1 MCHAGYCSDSDATVF
16 MIRVLSVHSQ
26 RHSCH
31 WVASHPDNSDQWQQ
45 ERRKR
50 LTASVVGGIAKMKK
64 KTKKSKKVQALL
76 YSTFRGNQATRYGRS
91 MEAVSIHQYVSHQQ
105 ATRYGRSME
114 AVSIHQYV
122 SHHQKQDPNFRVDK
136 CELFISKTNNW
147 LAASPD
153 GIVHDSS
160 NTAD

>member
-1 MCHAGYCSDSDATVF
+1 MEAVSIHQYV
-16 MIRVLSVHSQ
+16 
-26 RHSCH
+26 
-31 WVASHPDNSDQWQQ
+31 SHH
-45 ERRKR
+45 
-50 LTASVVGGIAKMKK
+50 
-64 KTKKSKKVQALL
+64 
-76 YSTFRGNQATRYGRS
+76 QATCYGRS
-91 MEAVSIHQYVSHQQ
+91 MEAVSIHQYVSHHQ

-136 CELFISKTNNW
+136 CELFISETNYW

-153 GIVHDSS
+153 GIVHDLS

>member
-1 MCHAGYCSDSDATVF
+1 M
-16 MIRVLSVHSQ
+16 
-26 RHSCH
+26 
-31 WVASHPDNSDQWQQ
+31 
-45 ERRKR
+45 
-50 LTASVVGGIAKMKK
+50 VGGELQKWRKKQKKARKYKHYYIA
-64 KTKKSKKVQALL
+64 
-76 YSTFRGNQATRYGRS
+76 STFRGN
-91 MEAVSIHQYVSHQQ
+91 Q

-136 CELFISKTNNW
+136 CELFISETNYW

-153 GIVHDSS
+153 GIVHDLS